1 MTDCHSRLRVG
12 RRAASGRA
20 SGRAIIIPLVGRI
33 FHWGLAEGDRER
45 QREVVLFC
53 MVTNN
58 GSQYFPSTK
67 VGM

>member
-1 MTDCHSRLRVG
+1 MTDCHSRLRVRG
-12 RRAASGRA
+12 RTASGRA
-20 SGRAIIIPLVGRI
+20 NGRAIIIPLVGRI
-33 FHWGLAEGDRER
+33 FHWGLAEGETE
-45 QREVVLFC
+45 REVVLFC